1 MLIDKYIKRS
11 LVYGK
16 YMLMITIPD
25 VFDYLL

>member
-1 MLIDKYIKRS
+1 LIDKYIKRS

-16 YMLMITIPD
+16 YMLMITIRD